1 MTLHT
6 CSECVFELDS
16 DWVDDTKYT
25 FENGELRVAVG
36 PFVPAASFEG
46 KVDKAIETFRLTMPQ
61 YELIERGRIDR
72 PAPGAELL
80 AHRFGGML
88 SRFELSIFWR
98 VEETVWVMRVR
109 GPWDSEELCRHVVAR
124 FLETYE
130 PVSTIEAIHE

>member
-1 MTLHT
+1 
-6 CSECVFELDS
+6 
-16 DWVDDTKYT
+16 
-25 FENGELRVAVG
+25 
-36 PFVPAASFEG
+36 
-46 KVDKAIETFRLTMPQ
+46 MPQ